1 MKVKEL
7 IEYLNTLDGELELV
21 KPVYVND
28 MFEGYEEFDL
38 YNLETEILSMTVGEI
53 GNKDFY
59 IDDGFGVACPNGY
72 SSVPDG
78 AVRVKVAI
86 V

>member
-7 IEYLNTLDGELELV
+7 IEYLNTLDGELEMV
-21 KPVYVND
+21 KPVYIND

-38 YNLETEILSMTVGEI
+38 YNAETNKLFMTVGEI

-59 IDDGFGVACPNGY
+59 EYEGFGVSSPNG
-72 SSVPDG
+72 SNTIPDD
-78 AVRVKVAI
+78 ALRINVLI